1 MTTNFNLLE
10 FASKDGA
17 DFPQEIVKNLYELA
31 KNLEVI
37 REFYDK
43 PIKVNSGYRSP
54 EHNKN
59 IKGAPK
65 SQHVQGKAA
74 DLVIEGVTPAE
85 LAKGIEVLIDNGKI
99 SEGGIGIYN
108 SFTHYDI
115 RGTKARWNLSK

>member
-1 MTTNFNLLE
+1 MTENFNIME

-17 DFPQEIVKNLYELA
+17 DFPQDVIVNLYELA

-37 REFYDK
+37 RAYYEK

-54 EHNKN
+54 NHNKSV
-59 IKGAPK
+59 KGSVK
-65 SQHVQGKAA
+65 SQHLLGKAG
-74 DLVIEGVTPAE
+74 DLVIEGITPKQ
-85 LAKGIEVLIDNGKI
+85 LANGIQMLIDDGEI

-115 RGTKARWNLSK
+115 RGTKARWEL